1 MKRFLKYTII
11 AIAII
16 AFIMATFIIFVKLIS
31 RIDPPV
37 TGKSYLESE
46 SIVKLDDDFSCL
58 SNNWIHKNRTGFYE
72 MYLEG
77 NSYEIGL
84 AHGRLT
90 TKLMLDQEQA
100 FANEIEKIVPSSIY
114 RYFLKYLIL
123 YFNRNLDKH
132 LTTDE
137 KLEIYGVSRS
147 ADCKFNYV
155 GSAYQR
161 MMNYHAA
168 HDIGHALQNMNL
180 VGCSSFAVW
189 NEKAKDG
196 EIIIG
201 RNFDFYVGDDFAKN
215 KIIAFIKPDKGIPF
229 MMVTWAGMTGVVS
242 GMNQNGLTV
251 TINAA
256 KSDWPTTSATP
267 VSILARE
274 ILQYASTIDEAYH
287 IASKRQTFVSES
299 FLIGSVNDNQSAVIE
314 KSPSRIDIYKVKSN
328 QIVCTNHF
336 ESATFQTD
344 SINQYHKLNSA
355 SGYRYLSLN
364 SLLDRTS
371 VIDVQAAAKILRNPY
386 GMNDKSIGFMNEKAI
401 NQFIAHHGII
411 FNPTKKTVWVSTAP
425 YQLGAFIAY
434 NLDTIFSQSGC
445 MLNKTISISELNLK
459 EDEILSTT
467 IYQNIVKFK
476 ELVELVKKK
485 KYVQPKEIIGCNPD
499 YFYSYELAGDVSINT
514 KDYANAIKYYNMALE
529 KEIPNVYQKEQI
541 IHKISKAK
549 KKLK

>member
-1 MKRFLKYTII
+1 MRKVIKYTLISI
-11 AIAII
+11 SVLALILL
-16 AFIMATFIIFVKLIS
+16 TFIIVIKYIS
-31 RIDPPV
+31 KIDPPV
-37 TGKSYLESE
+37 TEKSYLERE
-46 SIVKLDDDFSCL
+46 SITKLSDDFTCL

-90 TKLMLDQEQA
+90 TELMLEQEQA

-123 YFNRNLDKH
+123 FFNRNLDKH
-132 LTTDE
+132 LSTDE
-137 KLEIYGVSRS
+137 KLEIYGVSKS
-147 ADCKFNYV
+147 ANGKFNYV

-189 NEKAKDG
+189 NDKTKNGD
-196 EIIIG
+196 IIIG

-242 GMNQNGLTV
+242 GMNQAGLTV

-274 ILQYASTIDEAYH
+274 ILQYASTIDEAFQ
-287 IASKRQTFVSES
+287 IARKRQTFVSES
-299 FLIGSVNDNQSAVIE
+299 FLIGSEIDNQAAVIE
-314 KSPSRIDIYKVKSN
+314 KSPSRIDIYKANSN

-336 ESATFQTD
+336 ESETFQNDT
-344 SINQYHKLNSA
+344 INQNHKQNSA
-355 SGYRYLSLN
+355 SGYRYLSL
-364 SLLDRTS
+364 STLLDRTN
-371 VIDVQAAAKILRNPY
+371 VIDVETAAKILRNPY
-386 GMNDKSIGFMNEKAI
+386 GINGKSIGYMNEKAI

-411 FNPTKKTVWVSTAP
+411 FNPTKKTVWVSTPP

-445 MLNKTISISELNLK
+445 MLNKTISIAELNLE
-459 EDEILSTT
+459 EDKLLSNP

-476 ELVELVKKK
+476 KYAQLVKDS
-485 KYVQPKEIIGCNPD
+485 KYVSPKKIIDTNPD
-499 YFYSYELAGDVSINT
+499 YFYSYELAGDVSYNI
-514 KDYANAIKYYNMALE
+514 KDYVNAIKYYNMALG
-529 KEIPNVYQKEQI
+529 KEIPNVYQKDQLML
-541 IHKISKAK
+541 KISKANS
-549 KKLK
+549 KLK